1 MKGLGVLVSLN
12 IGKLIATLE
21 PRRRRI
27 LAVRVLVKVSCKL
40 AKGPIMPLEREN
52 LRETNMGV
60 GDFIWEEETVASL
73 GVVGV
78 MIGIREWSWNTET
91 RE

>member
-1 MKGLGVLVSLN
+1 
-12 IGKLIATLE
+12 
-21 PRRRRI
+21 
-27 LAVRVLVKVSCKL
+27 
-40 AKGPIMPLEREN
+40 MPLKREN
-52 LRETNMGV
+52 LRETNMGI

-78 MIGIREWSWNTET
+78 MIGICEWSRNAET